1 MIMVFGSMMLLSCD
15 PKVIDDDIPQND
27 NMITAPNNNMI
38 TDSICEI
45 RQINSKIDMFSDF
58 VEMLTDFDADTLTND
73 QKDALRNVVIRFEDY
88 GENILTEEIKKYE

>member
-1 MIMVFGSMMLLSCD
+1 MKKLMIMIFGSMMLLSCN
-15 PKVIDDDIPQND
+15 PKVIDKNIPQND
-27 NMITAPNNNMI
+27 NMI

-73 QKDALRNVVIRFEDY
+73 QKDALRTVVIRFEDY
-88 GENILTEEIKKYE
+88 GENILTEEIKKYD

>member
-1 MIMVFGSMMLLSCD
+1 MKKLMIMVFGSMMLLSCD
-15 PKVIDDDIPQND
+15 PRVIDEDIPQND
-27 NMITAPNNNMI
+27 NMI

-73 QKDALRNVVIRFEDY
+73 QKDALRNVVIRFEEY
-88 GENILTEEIKKYE
+88 GENMLNEEVKKYE

>member
-1 MIMVFGSMMLLSCD
+1 
-15 PKVIDDDIPQND
+15 
-27 NMITAPNNNMI
+27 MI

-73 QKDALRNVVIRFEDY
+73 QKDALRTVVIRFEDY
-88 GENILTEEIKKYE
+88 GENILTEEIKKYD

>member
-1 MIMVFGSMMLLSCD
+1 MVFGSMMLLSCD
-15 PKVIDDDIPQND
+15 PKVIDENIPQND
-27 NMITAPNNNMI
+27 NMI